1 MYWYNYESSVLTDS
15 PRGSQGPQTTVGELL
30 PWFSRSSSVP
40 ILACPP
46 HIRGPHCLGFWP
58 SRLVVSVFAPYTRI
72 IRQCFMACVWLVP
85 LSILFKRCVCV
96 TVSCHRLFNAVL
108 ITPWLFHS
116 PFVGS
121 IDGPLGCFHFETVV
135 TVLPWTFLGICWW
148 THLCISLGDIPQRE
162 IGYSCMLQ
170 WKLPSCFPKGLG
182 RGTVSSSAGVP
193 AFHIFANTWYCRLCF
208 SHSGVCAVVS

>member
-108 ITPWLFHS
+108 ITLCWFYWWSFGLFPFWDCCNSVAVNLLGHLLVDTFMHFPWGYTSERNRVQLYAS
-116 PFVGS
+116 V
-121 IDGPLGCFHFETVV
+121 ETSQ
-135 TVLPWTFLGICWW
+135 L
-148 THLCISLGDIPQRE
+148 
-162 IGYSCMLQ
+162 
-170 WKLPSCFPKGLG
+170 FPKGPG
-182 RGTVSSSAGVP
+182 PWHGQQQRWRSSVP
-193 AFHIFANTWYCRLCF
+193 HLCQHLVLSSLF
-208 SHSGVCAVVS
+208 